1 MLCFSLHNFCNLKQN
16 LGLGFGF
23 CLFTLIKRLNQ
34 CLARGISLIWNELEN
49 YGVFFLFFS
58 KNPRKLSVILL
69 LLFGGYNFLKEILQV
84 CKGVLNCST
93 RAGTQSVILRGVI
106 AT

>member
-1 MLCFSLHNFCNLKQN
+1 MLF
-16 LGLGFGF
+16 
-23 CLFTLIKRLNQ
+23 
-34 CLARGISLIWNELEN
+34 
-49 YGVFFLFFS
+49 FFLFFS

-84 CKGVLNCST
+84 CKGVLNFST